1 MTKKPSAKTALVT
14 GASSGIGEA
23 TAILLKQSGYT
34 VYGAARSVDRMKAL
48 EENGCHVITLDVTQD
63 ESCHNCI
70 DTIIEREG
78 SVDILV
84 NNAGYGSYGAIED
97 VELDEARRQFEVNL
111 FGLARVTKL
120 VLPKM
125 RGHGFGKIVNI
136 SSIAGKMSMPFGG
149 WYHASKHALE
159 SWSDALRLE
168 TEPFGIDVVIIEPG
182 AIKTHFGDI
191 AIGLLRKTSGSGAYA
206 EAAKKMANRM
216 TNMLDASRMSDPS
229 VIADLVL
236 KAITAP
242 RPRARYHGGHM
253 ATPVLLLRR
262 LLPDR
267 MFDRVMTFAR

>member
-1 MTKKPSAKTALVT
+1 MAEEPSPKTALVT

-23 TAILLKQSGYT
+23 TAILLKQNGYT
-34 VYGAARSVDRMKAL
+34 VYGAARTVDRMKEL
-48 EENGCHVITLDVTQD
+48 EEKGIHVIALDITQD

-70 DTIIEREG
+70 DTIIGREG

-97 VELDEARRQFEVNL
+97 VELEEARRQFEVNL
-111 FGLARVTKL
+111 FGLARLTKL

-136 SSIAGKMSMPFGG
+136 SSIAGKMSVPFGG

-191 AIGLLRKTSGSGAYA
+191 AIGLLSKTSGSGPYA
-206 EAAKKMANRM
+206 EAAKKMADRM

-242 RPRARYHGGHM
+242 RPKARYHGGYM

-267 MFDRVMTFAR
+267 AFDWVIKFAG